1 MGLRPQWACVC
12 GRSGMERLLHVL
24 ALAFCSGQLSPAVAL
39 TTCQGVEVI
48 QRNSSDWV
56 LCVIFS
62 LQGLLSAADDLL
74 KKLLESE
81 DMSLLG
87 IYIASVMP
95 DHREWEKMRRLL
107 PKQVCLR
114 PESISHSEVWILCE
128 RRCNISGEEK
138 QVNENRALFAL
149 MPLNALY
156 RVWCPWVCRNV
167 HVGGSSSRNQSLG
180 F

>member
-1 MGLRPQWACVC
+1 M
-12 GRSGMERLLHVL
+12 
-24 ALAFCSGQLSPAVAL
+24 
-39 TTCQGVEVI
+39 
-48 QRNSSDWV
+48 
-56 LCVIFS
+56 
-62 LQGLLSAADDLL
+62 SAADDLL

-156 RVWCPWVCRNV
+156 RV
-167 HVGGSSSRNQSLG
+167 
-180 F
+180 